1 MQAGVLLD
9 IISKI
14 NKLANNEKITLNVND
29 TYEDQNTIDITIN
42 MYVKQKGFIAI
53 KYCKDLDAINKII
66 IHYHVYSY

>member
-29 TYEDQNTIDITIN
+29 TYED
-42 MYVKQKGFIAI
+42 
-53 KYCKDLDAINKII
+53 
-66 IHYHVYSY
+66 